1 MNSGGSPFTY
11 GTRNKGKTMFNKRIK
26 NIITAGIVGYALYF
40 LLTHHFIYVDGG
52 VEILPKSEATLNN
65 TLFSPGDRKE
75 ILYKGIDSILEN
87 EDLREA
93 GIGSLLVEKELI
105 TEEEL
110 RAAEG
115 KLDTLE

>member
-1 MNSGGSPFTY
+1 ML
-11 GTRNKGKTMFNKRIK
+11 NKRIK
-26 NIITAGIVGYALYF
+26 NIITAGIVGYAIYF
-40 LLTHHFIYVDGG
+40 LLTHHFIYVGG
-52 VEILPKSEATLNN
+52 GIEILPKSEATLTN

-93 GIGSLLVEKELI
+93 GIGPLLVEKELI

-110 RAAEG
+110 RAAED